1 MGRQMGEKKGMRGR
15 INHDRINQRGAGGS
29 LGGGGVWGRVDSF
42 MHACMGA
49 LWMGMYQA
57 QGLTGRRRLLRVQV

>member
-29 LGGGGVWGRVDSF
+29 LGVGGEGDFAGGCAAGLLVCGGLGR
-42 MHACMGA
+42 GWA
-49 LWMGMYQA
+49 LWA
-57 QGLTGRRRLLRVQV
+57 FRFPSRLS